1 MVVTE
6 GRFEGSRAYEVASR
20 VLGVRTTLRVRS
32 FVLGTGVVE
41 VLPENPRRLG
51 WTVSNRGGYYIELSH
66 DRALLPGGGLLLT
79 GEGGSA
85 SMVVT
90 EDGETVGY
98 AVYGVAVGSP
108 STIYVMEVVG
118 L

>member
-1 MVVTE
+1 MEYPE
-6 GRFEGSRAYEVASR
+6 GRFEGSRAYEVGAR
-20 VLGVRTTLRVRS
+20 LLGVRTTLRTRS
-32 FVLGTGVVE
+32 FVLGTSVVE

-51 WTVSNRGGYYIELSH
+51 WMVSNRGEFYVELSH
-66 DRALLPGGGLLLT
+66 DRSLLPGGGLLLT

-85 SMVVT
+85 SMTVV
-90 EDGETVGY
+90 EDGEVTGY

-108 STIYVMEVVG
+108 STIHIIEVVA